1 MLIAFRYIISI
12 FLNIFWVFKDVLI
25 NMVTIWLKMAT
36 LVLLKIKVFPSKDC
50 DIIVF
55 VDDVIN
61 RILSRDSDY
70 VVDVVIWPNFG
81 YYHFNERSCHNL
93 NFMRIWPKISLFWG
107 VALFE
112 RQLCGTGI
120 RYSLKSLRQFRKRVK
135 LKVRKCG
142 GLIRTFVEI
151 TGEILLGKRG
161 RGGGYGG
168 LFSNMWI

>member
-1 MLIAFRYIISI
+1 
-12 FLNIFWVFKDVLI
+12 
-25 NMVTIWLKMAT
+25 MVTIWLKMAT

-61 RILSRDSDY
+61 RILSLDSDY

-112 RQLCGTGI
+112 GQLCGTGI
-120 RYSLKSLRQFRKRVK
+120 RYSLKSLRQFLKRVK

>member
-1 MLIAFRYIISI
+1 
-12 FLNIFWVFKDVLI
+12 
-25 NMVTIWLKMAT
+25 MVTIWLKMAT

-55 VDDVIN
+55 VHDVIN

-70 VVDVVIWPNFG
+70 VADVVIWPNFG

-112 RQLCGTGI
+112 GQLCGTGI
-120 RYSLKSLRQFRKRVK
+120 RYSLKSLRQFGKRVK
-135 LKVRKCG
+135 TKSQKVRGVNSYICWDYRRNTVREEG
-142 GLIRTFVEI
+142 Q
-151 TGEILLGKRG
+151 G
-161 RGGGYGG
+161 RGVWGV
-168 LFSNMWI
+168 LFKYVDLNLQ